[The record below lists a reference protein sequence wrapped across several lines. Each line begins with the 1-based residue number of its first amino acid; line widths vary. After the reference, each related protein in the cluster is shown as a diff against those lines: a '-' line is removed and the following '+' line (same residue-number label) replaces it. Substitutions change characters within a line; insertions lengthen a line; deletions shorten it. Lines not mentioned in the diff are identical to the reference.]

1 MYNSDP
7 LQDDIKR
14 KIMNV
19 VERAKAP
26 TPKFFKVLRTIGLAL
41 LAVSGSI
48 VAAPVALPAVVV
60 TVAGYAAVAG
70 GVLSAVSQITVDTST
85 NSATVQD
92 NTILGNK
99 KDEVKPETDVG
110 GNG

>member
-1 MYNSDP
+1 
-7 LQDDIKR
+7 
-14 KIMNV
+14 
-19 VERAKAP
+19 
-26 TPKFFKVLRTIGLAL
+26 LRTIGLAL

-70 GVLSAVSQITVDTST
+70 GVLSAVSQITVDDT
-85 NSATVQD
+85 Q
-92 NTILGNK
+92 GNK
-99 KDEVKPETDVG
+99 KDKAKPETDVG

>member
-1 MYNSDP
+1 MIPDNSGN
-7 LQDDIKR
+7 DIKR

-70 GVLSAVSQITVDTST
+70 GVLSAVSQITVDDKT
-85 NSATVQD
+85 D
-92 NTILGNK
+92 K